1 LINIFGVIGILYDV
15 NVQQIEE
22 QLQYVDEICEVL
34 QDSQIE
40 KQKERLLLFQLSRA
54 IHLGAE
60 CVIEVGTLLIDGFI
74 MRDPGSYLDIID
86 ILEDEQVV
94 DSALAEELRAWIRLR
109 ERVVRQYVHVTLN
122 ECLPYQ
128 HKVNVLQQF
137 QAKVRSYLQHQL

>member
-1 LINIFGVIGILYDV
+1 MNI
-15 NVQQIEE
+15 QQIEE

-34 QDSQIE
+34 RDCRE
-40 KQKERLLLFQLSRA
+40 EPEERLLLFQLGRA

-94 DSALAEELRAWIRLR
+94 DAALAEELRTWIRMR
-109 ERVVRQYVHVTLN
+109 ERVVRQYVSVTLE

-128 HKVNVLQQF
+128 QKENVLKQF
-137 QAKVRSYLQHQL
+137 QTKVRAYLQHQL

>member
-1 LINIFGVIGILYDV
+1 MIKILYDV
-15 NVQQIEE
+15 NIQQIEE

-34 QDSQIE
+34 YDCQT

-60 CVIEVGTLLIDGFI
+60 CVIEVGTLLIDGFV

-109 ERVVRQYVHVTLN
+109 ERVVRQYVNVTLD

-128 HKVNVLQQF
+128 QKAKVLKRF
-137 QAKVRSYLQHQL
+137 QAKVRDYLQHEL